1 MFLGVHWYLCI
12 QLCSDG
18 WKNEHNNKNKKT
30 FSSAQIIHGRR
41 LKTTLSEERRGEGGI
56 WKITLSFLLSN
67 PVFSGKVPFLPVR
80 LHFWALS
87 HVVFI
92 PQNSQTNL
100 QKGLSKCFFGL
111 KSTKI
116 AHFRPKIPEKVPKTA
131 IFRRPKGGGV
141 QIFS

>member
-1 MFLGVHWYLCI
+1 MPP
-12 QLCSDG
+12 
-18 WKNEHNNKNKKT
+18 KNYPV
-30 FSSAQIIHGRR
+30 GG
-41 LKTTLSEERRGEGGI
+41 EEGGGGGGI

-80 LHFWALS
+80 LHFWVLS

-111 KSTKI
+111 K
-116 AHFRPKIPEKVPKTA
+116 VPKLP
-131 IFRRPKGGGV
+131 F
-141 QIFS
+141 F